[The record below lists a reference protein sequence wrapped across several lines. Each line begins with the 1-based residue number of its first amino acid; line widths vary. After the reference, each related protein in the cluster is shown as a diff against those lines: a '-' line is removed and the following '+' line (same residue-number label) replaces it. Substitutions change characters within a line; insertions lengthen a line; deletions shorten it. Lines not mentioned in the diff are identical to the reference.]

1 MKSDYSYFLW
11 KLMRVTQRALEV
23 IPSSQRSEFLH
34 EFIMRLAEVRQEMI
48 GGERDGVQK
57 V

>member
-1 MKSDYSYFLW
+1 
-11 KLMRVTQRALEV
+11 MRVTQRALEV